1 VPQARAEPCRSAE
14 QHVVQVCRDCN
25 DNGIVTDLKEPGLRE
40 RKRTATRQSIERA
53 AIELSLDKGYD
64 NVTVDE
70 IAEQADV
77 SPRTFF
83 NYFPSKEAAV
93 VGHAPE
99 GPEPEEVAAFLAA
112 PADEPILDGIRSL
125 LASVIDSKSD
135 EATRAAHELQER
147 RMQLMLRYPQLFRQ
161 RMESM
166 DELVEQMIELVSKRL
181 LTLDPALGDEGAEL
195 RDRARLV
202 VLVSFAG
209 MRHAWGTWV
218 ERGGQGRLGE
228 CVKRSFEQLHLLS
241 SQVNV

>member
-1 VPQARAEPCRSAE
+1 M
-14 QHVVQVCRDCN
+14 
-25 DNGIVTDLKEPGLRE
+25 TDLKEPGLRE
-40 RKRTATRQSIERA
+40 RKRAATRQGIERA
-53 AIELSLDKGYD
+53 AIELSLDKGYE

-99 GPEPEEVAAFLAA
+99 GPEPDKIAAFLAA
-112 PADEPILDGIRSL
+112 PADEPILDGIRL
-125 LASVIDSKSD
+125 MLASFIDSKTD
-135 EATRAAHELQER
+135 EDTRAVHELQER
-147 RMQLMLRYPQLFRQ
+147 RMQLMLRYPHLFRQ

-166 DELVEQMIELVSKRL
+166 DTVSNQMIELVSKRL
-181 LTLDPALGDEGAEL
+181 LTLDPSLGRDETEL
-195 RDRARLV
+195 RERSRLV

-209 MRHAWGTWV
+209 MRHAWASWV
-218 ERGGQGRLGE
+218 ERGGEGRLGE
-228 CVKRSFEQLHLLS
+228 CLKRSFDQLHLLS

>member
-1 VPQARAEPCRSAE
+1 M
-14 QHVVQVCRDCN
+14 
-25 DNGIVTDLKEPGLRE
+25 TDLKEPGLRE
-40 RKRTATRQSIERA
+40 RKRTATRQGIERA
-53 AIELSLDKGYD
+53 AIELSLDRGYE

-93 VGHAPE
+93 IGHAPE
-99 GPEPEEVAAFLAA
+99 GPEPEKVAAFLTAS
-112 PADEPILDGIRSL
+112 ADESILDGIRLL
-125 LASVIDSKSD
+125 LAAFIDSKTD
-135 EATRAAHELQER
+135 EDTRAAHELQER

-166 DELVEQMIELVSKRL
+166 DELSNQMTELVSKRL
-181 LTLDPALGDEGAEL
+181 LTLDPSLAGDETEL
-195 RDRARLV
+195 RERARLV

-218 ERGGQGRLGE
+218 ERGGAGRLGE